1 MGSPTPTNPEHL
13 AAWAS
18 ILRVLPI
25 PAALVLP
32 DGVVIDA
39 NRWLKVEPGETLL
52 EYTEDPSSTLR
63 FGTLG
68 SRWRVRP
75 LDEDGS
81 VLLATGER
89 EDAGDHLL
97 RMFFSSGDSLF
108 VVYDQEGRII
118 QSNAAWEE
126 LLGYSGEEI
135 FGVDSWT
142 LLPEDDL
149 ETRANVEQDLRTDG
163 RSNPTFNMRRADG
176 TYRLVQ
182 WNLHFDFTV
191 GRCFG
196 IGRDVTEENRATS
209 ELQRRATTDAL
220 TGLTNRTELTE
231 RLSQLLSEGASP
243 ALLYCDLDQF
253 KVVNDSL
260 GHGAGDNLLSKL
272 GRRLD
277 AVNVGDDVTVARF
290 GGDEFVVLL
299 DNADEARANHV
310 AETFLRAL
318 KRPFTLANRQ
328 VHASM
333 SIGMAVCDT
342 TCSTSASDLLSRAD
356 TAVYEAKRQGRGR
369 SVLFDE
375 QLRAATARRFDVE
388 VGLRSALL
396 DGQIETWYQPIVELA
411 TGHICGAE
419 ALVRW
424 RDGDNILTP
433 GHFLDVAE
441 EASLMSEIG
450 SHVMNWA
457 LEVAAPLIDQDPHFI
472 MSLNVSHNELIA
484 AGYVHEL
491 RETAKSYGV
500 PPENVL
506 IEITEHTAISTDQAL
521 PLLNEL
527 REHGFKIALD
537 DFGTGYSSLSHLRD
551 LPIDV
556 VKIDRSFVSAL
567 NDDLVTRSLTKSLIE
582 LSQALNLDVILEG
595 VETLPQSAAAVSL
608 GGTVAQGYLFHHPM
622 PARELLELEELARR
636 DNDTVDTA
644 EDTTEDSTEDT
655 VAEAA

>member
-1 MGSPTPTNPEHL
+1 MGSPPRHNPEDL

-18 ILRVLPI
+18 ILHVLPI
-25 PAALVLP
+25 PAALVSP
-32 DGVVIDA
+32 DGAVIDA
-39 NRWLKVEPGETLL
+39 NRWLKIEPGEPLL
-52 EYTEDPSSTLR
+52 DRAEDPSSTLR
-63 FGTLG
+63 FGALG

-75 LDEDGS
+75 LNDDAS

-118 QSNAAWEE
+118 ESNAAWEE

-149 ETRANVEQDLRTDG
+149 ETRAKVEHDLRTDG
-163 RSNPTFNMRRADG
+163 RSNPTFSMRGADG
-176 TYRLVQ
+176 TYRLVR

-196 IGRDVTEENRATS
+196 IGRDVTEEDRAAS

-220 TGLTNRTELTE
+220 TGLPNRTELTE
-231 RLSQLLSEGASP
+231 RLAQLLRDGANP

-272 GRRLD
+272 GGRLD

-318 KRPFTLANRQ
+318 KRPFTIANRQ

-342 TCSTSASDLLSRAD
+342 TGATSASDLLSHAD

-375 QLRAATARRFDVE
+375 QLRATTARRFDVE
-388 VGLRSALL
+388 VELRAALVE
-396 DGQIETWYQPIVELA
+396 GSIETWYQPIVELA
-411 TGHICGAE
+411 TGRICGAE

-424 RDGDNILTP
+424 RDGDEVHAP

-450 SHVMNWA
+450 SHVMQWA
-457 LEVAAPLIDQDPHFI
+457 LEVAGAVVDQDPQFI
-472 MSLNVSHNELIA
+472 MSINVSHKELVA
-484 AGYVHEL
+484 AGYVREL
-491 RETAKSYGV
+491 RETAQQYGV
-500 PPENVL
+500 SPKNVL

-527 REHGFKIALD
+527 SEHGFKIALD
-537 DFGTGYSSLSHLRD
+537 DFGTGYSSLAHLRD

-556 VKIDRSFVSAL
+556 VKIDRSFISAL
-567 NDDLVTRSLTKSLIE
+567 NHDLVTRSLTRSVIE
-582 LSQALNLDVILEG
+582 LSHALNLDVILEG
-595 VETLPQSAAAVSL
+595 IETVPQSAAAMSL
-608 GGTVAQGYLFHHPM
+608 GGTVAQGYLFHRPM
-622 PARELLELEELARR
+622 PARDFLELKGLSGY
-636 DNDTVDTA
+636 
-644 EDTTEDSTEDT
+644 DSDA
-655 VAEAA
+655 VADAA